1 MDAYADTRLILVK
14 HVQAERRAEAAANG
28 LAVDA
33 GGGQRPRDAREAA
46 PSQPATADRRATA
59 LVP

>member
-28 LAVDA
+28 LAADA
-33 GGGQRPRDAREAA
+33 GGGQRPSDARKP
-46 PSQPATADRRATA
+46 PSQPRPTREATA